1 MNVSRKKS
9 IPAAA
14 VIAMLP
20 AQTRARLEELIK
32 SLTKTSSQ
40 HIEAIIAFGSAVRG
54 GFDALHSDVDVV
66 LVMKSDA
73 PDVLAT
79 MAPAL
84 RLARAAARIEVVVLM
99 HNEIARGADVFPLWF
114 EDMRGCHAVLWGN
127 DVLAD
132 LVIHDEHKRLRIEQE
147 LRDARL
153 RLRTVQLSEV
163 GDAILGVTL
172 TRMTRQLRS
181 PLHALLALLGK
192 NSKDDVE
199 NTLRVAAETWR
210 VDAAPLMTPQRDPRS
225 ALKALRLLLDAAVT
239 EADAL
244 TVAAGDAAHR
254 GAA

>member
-1 MNVSRKKS
+1 MKKNV
-9 IPAAA
+9 PAAS

-20 AQTRARLEELIK
+20 AQTRARVEELIK

-54 GFDALHSDVDVV
+54 GFDALHSDVDLV
-66 LVMKSDA
+66 LVMKSDS

-84 RLARAAARIEVVVLM
+84 RLARAAARIECVLLM
-99 HNEIARGADVFPLWF
+99 NNELARGADVFPLWF
-114 EDMRGCHAVLWGN
+114 EDMRGCHSVLWGN

-153 RLRTVQLSEV
+153 RLRTLQLSEV
-163 GDAILGVTL
+163 GDAILGVSL

-192 NSKDDVE
+192 PSKDDVE
-199 NTLRVAAETWR
+199 NVLRVAAEAWR
-210 VDAAPLMTPQRDPRS
+210 VELAPLVTPQRDPRAS
-225 ALKALRLLLDAAVT
+225 LRALRALLDAAVQ

-244 TVAAGDAAHR
+244 TVAAGDSSAARR

>member
-1 MNVSRKKS
+1 MKKP
-9 IPAAA
+9 IPAAS

-40 HIEAIIAFGSAVRG
+40 HMESIIVFGSAVRG

-84 RLARAAARIEVVVLM
+84 RLARAAARIEAVMLVSS
-99 HNEIARGADVFPLWF
+99 EIARGADVFPLWF
-114 EDMRGCHAVLWGN
+114 DDMRGCHAVLWGN
-127 DVLAD
+127 DVFAD

-163 GDAILGVTL
+163 GDAILGVSL
-172 TRMTRQLRS
+172 QRMTRQLRS

-192 NSKDDVE
+192 NAKDDLESV
-199 NTLRVAAETWR
+199 LRVAAELWR
-210 VDAAPLMTPQRDPRS
+210 VDAAALMSPQRDPR
-225 ALKALRLLLDAAVT
+225 ATLRSLRALLDAAVQ

-244 TVAAGDAAHR
+244 TVATVPTSDGAQR